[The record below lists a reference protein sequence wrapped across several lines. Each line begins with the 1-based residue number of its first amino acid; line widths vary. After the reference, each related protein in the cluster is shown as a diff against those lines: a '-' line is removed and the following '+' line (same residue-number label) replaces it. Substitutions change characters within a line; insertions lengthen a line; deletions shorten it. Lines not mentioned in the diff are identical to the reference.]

1 MLGYYY
7 KNMNSIGNK
16 LKLIREFL
24 GYSQNEISKVLEVPQ
39 RSISN
44 YESTED
50 ISGLLEYIS
59 KICKLANK
67 PLSEFFTEDTP
78 DLSITMP
85 AYIKPEDAA
94 LLKIINTS
102 VDIETQVEIKKI
114 FVQITKA
121 ILMNKSGR
129 LKNIP
134 EYKEF
139 FGE

>member
-1 MLGYYY
+1 
-7 KNMNSIGNK
+7 MNSIGDK
-16 LKLIREFL
+16 LKIIREYL

-50 ISGLLEYIS
+50 ISGLLGYIS
-59 KICKLANK
+59 KICSLANK
-67 PLSEFFTEDTP
+67 PLNEFFLEDTP
-78 DLSITMP
+78 ILTSTMP
-85 AYIKPEDAA
+85 AYITPEDAA

-102 VDIETQVEIKKI
+102 VDVETQIEIKKA

-134 EYKEF
+134 EYKKI
-139 FGE
+139 FGGCDETH